1 RGYHRRPSLTAER
14 FAVSP
19 FGNGER
25 LYRTGDLA
33 RYRADGVI
41 EYAGR
46 IDHQVKLRGL
56 RIELGEIEARLLEH
70 EQVRETAVTVIDG
83 KHLLAYVVLTV
94 QAEGWRET
102 LSAHLQQSLPEYM
115 VPNQWLLL
123 EQMPLSPN
131 GKLDRKALPKPDVEQ
146 MSAAYQAPVSHA
158 EQILSGIWQAVLG
171 RERVGVTDNF
181 FALGGDSIM
190 SIQVVSRARQAG
202 LHFTPKE
209 LFQYQTVQ
217 GLAAVAR
224 RGEVASTVDQG
235 PVTGDLPLLPF
246 QQWFFDSAMPEAHHW
261 NQSILLK
268 PAATLEAA
276 ALQQALHAL
285 LIHHDA
291 LRVGF
296 VQQAQGWVATHR
308 TVGSELPVLW
318 QTAVSHA
325 QEIEAVCQ
333 EAQRSLNL
341 QHGPLLRAV
350 LIDLADGSQRLLL
363 VIHHLAVD
371 GVSWRI
377 LLEDLHTAYR
387 QALAGQ
393 PLVLPAKT
401 SAFKTWGERLKAHAA
416 DRHIELA
423 FWERQCQ
430 GQPDGLPEAKPQ
442 ASLQNRHAQSV
453 QTHLDQ
459 TLTRQLLHV
468 APQAYRTQVND
479 LLLTALARVICRWTA
494 TDAALIQ
501 LEGHGRE
508 ELFDDVD
515 LSRTVGWFTSAFAL
529 SLRAAGE
536 WGDAIKQVKEQ
547 LRAVPDK
554 GIGFGVLRYLGDEHA
569 QATLRT
575 LPVPRITFNYLGQFD
590 AQFDEHALFVPA
602 AESTGQEQSPLA
614 PLGNWLVLNGQVYGG
629 ELSMSWTFS
638 REMFD
643 EQTISRLADEY
654 AIELA
659 ALIAHC
665 SEGGNLGV
673 TPSDF
678 PLAALT
684 QAQLDA
690 LPIAVQD
697 IEDIYPL
704 SPMQQG
710 MLFHTLSDDGDDLYV
725 NQLSLPVE
733 GLDPE
738 RFRAAWQH
746 VISRHAILRTSFHWQ
761 GGQTAPIQVVQ
772 RQAQVDLRQLD
783 WQALPVDAERLA
795 ECARQERARG
805 FELNQVP
812 LQRLVLIRLGANE
825 HQLIWTSHHILM
837 DGWSSSQLFGEV
849 LEHYAT
855 GQVSGDSGRYRD
867 FIAWLQSQDQA
878 RLEQYWK
885 SRLQTLAEP
894 TALSQAIH
902 PRHTSTLGGHDALY
916 TRWDAQRT
924 GVLLQH
930 CRQQGITP
938 NTLIQGAWLLL
949 LQRYTGQSS
958 VAFGATVAGRPE
970 TLPNAQNMLG
980 LFINTLPVIQTL
992 EPAERLDEWLAQLQ
1006 ASNLDLREH
1015 AHAPLA
1021 DIQRWSGKGGQALF
1035 DSIIV
1040 FENYPIDD
1048 RLEQAQGGLRFGAS
1062 ANHDVTNFPM
1072 DLAVHLG
1079 QELSIEY
1086 LFLRDCFNLQA
1097 VEGIRQLM
1105 ETTLLAMINSPAE
1118 RLGNLQRLAPPQWQ
1132 ALKQWAAEPAAVH
1145 SHELLPT
1152 LIARH
1157 AAQRPDAPAA
1167 ECQGAVLSY
1176 GELDARANCLAHH
1189 LIAQGA
1195 GPEVLIGVALERSL
1209 DVLVALLAVLKS
1221 GAAYVPLDTDY
1232 PPERLAFMIED
1243 SGMAQMI
1250 SRGETAAN
1258 LPLPPGV
1265 QLIDLAQLDG
1275 ARYVATPPAQ
1285 VISEQSLAYLIYT
1298 SGSTGLP
1305 KGVAVTHGPLS
1316 MHCQAIAELYEMD
1329 ERTREL
1335 HFMSFAFDGAH
1346 ERWLTTLSRG
1356 GTLVLRD
1363 NELWTPEQ
1371 TCHALQHLRID
1382 IACFPPAYLKQV
1394 AEFVQASGG
1403 AAPVVRIYCL
1413 GGDAVPEQT
1422 LAQVRTVLKPRY
1434 ITNGYGPT
1442 ETVVT
1447 PMLWKASADEPCGA
1461 AYAPIGRVVGQRSLW
1476 VLDDDLNPLP
1486 AGFSGQLFIGGYGV
1500 ARGYHG
1506 RAAMTAERFVPDPFG
1521 APGSRAYRSGDLVR
1535 LRESGVLDYVGRMDH
1550 QVKVRGFRIELGEI
1564 EASLRLQ
1571 AGVSDAVVIARDGVS
1586 GKQLIGYVVSADAGL
1601 KGEDL
1606 RKALRETLPDYMVPT
1621 QVICLARMPLS
1632 PNGKLDRKA
1641 LPEPTF
1647 DMAQYQAPR
1656 TEEEQVMAGI
1666 WSEVLQVQE
1675 VGISDNFFE
1684 LGGDSILSLQVISR
1698 VRNHRQLNMELKLRD
1713 LMRCQTIANL
1723 FDQQAVTRSGRPSA
1737 ESPMMREGAFG
1748 LLPIQEWF
1756 FGEQMQTPQHFNQ
1769 ALILRARQ
1777 ALNVDALQRTLVRML
1792 DQHDALRLRF
1802 TQQDGR
1808 WTQHYQSLDESLLQ
1822 AQQDPLLWVRD
1833 VADEDALETAAN
1845 QLQRSLNLEQ
1855 GPLLRGLLAT
1865 LGNGEVRLLLVIHH
1879 LVIDGVS
1886 WRVLLQD
1893 LQVAYD
1899 AYCLGNEPQLP
1910 IRTSS
1915 LREWADGLAGYA
1927 QTLQEQEL
1935 DYWLGQLGQQDK
1947 PLPCDNPRGKNLMCN
1962 RAEASFNLSEAHTQQ
1977 LLKEAPAVYQ
1987 TQINDLLLTA
1997 LSRAMC
2003 RWSGDA
2009 SILIQLEGHGRE
2021 DLFEELDLS
2030 RTLGWFTSMFP
2041 VRLTPAAQQDFGTSI
2056 LAVREQLAAVP
2067 NKGIGYGVLRYM
2079 APASVTEQLA
2089 SLAPARVTFNYL
2101 GQLDQSFDE
2110 QALLLPAPES
2120 VGDSFGADAPM
2131 ANHLEWVGQ
2140 VFNGQLAFRCIYSDR
2155 RYRPSTMDA
2164 LAEQCRAELQAL
2176 IEHCVMQS
2184 AA

>member
-1 RGYHRRPSLTAER
+1 
-14 FAVSP
+14 
-19 FGNGER
+19 
-25 LYRTGDLA
+25 
-33 RYRADGVI
+33 
-41 EYAGR
+41 
-46 IDHQVKLRGL
+46 
-56 RIELGEIEARLLEH
+56 
-70 EQVRETAVTVIDG
+70 
-83 KHLLAYVVLTV
+83 LAYVVLAGET
-94 QAEGWRET
+94 AAWRET
-102 LSAHLQQSLPEYM
+102 LSAHLQRGLPDYM

-131 GKLDRKALPKPDVEQ
+131 GKLDRKALPKPDTEDL
-146 MSAAYQAPVSHA
+146 ALAYQAPVTDT
-158 EQILSGIWQAVLG
+158 EQVLAKIWEAVLG
-171 RERVGVTDNF
+171 REPVGITDNF
-181 FALGGDSIM
+181 FSLGGDSIM
-190 SIQVVSRARQAG
+190 SIQMVSRARQAG
-202 LHFTPKE
+202 IHFTPKE

-217 GLAAVAR
+217 GLAAIAR
-224 RGEVASTVDQG
+224 LGQTVSRIDQG
-235 PVTGDLPLLPF
+235 PVTGSMPLLPF
-246 QQWFFDSAMPEAHHW
+246 QQWFFDSAMPEPHHW
-261 NQSILLK
+261 NQSLLLK
-268 PAATLEAA
+268 PATAILAEPLEQ
-276 ALQQALHAL
+276 ALQAL
-285 LIHHDA
+285 LSHHDA
-291 LRVGF
+291 LRLSF
-296 VQQAQGWVATHR
+296 EQHPQGWSATHR
-308 TVGSELPVLW
+308 GAGGQPSVLW
-318 QTAVSHA
+318 QTALGHED
-325 QEIEAVCQ
+325 EIEAACQ
-333 EAQRSLNL
+333 EAQRSLDL

-350 LIDLADGSQRLLL
+350 LVNLVDGSQRLLL
-363 VIHHLAVD
+363 VVHHLAID

-393 PLVLPAKT
+393 PRVLPPKT
-401 SAFKTWGERLKAHAA
+401 NAFKTWSERLQGYAA
-416 DRHIELA
+416 SLDGELA
-423 FWERQCQ
+423 FWQAQCV
-430 GQPDGLPEAKPQ
+430 GQPEGLPGARPR
-442 ASLQNRHAQSV
+442 ASLQNRHALSV
-453 QTHLDQ
+453 ETRLDKD
-459 TLTRQLLHV
+459 LTRRLLQV
-468 APQAYRTQVND
+468 APNAYRTQVND
-479 LLLTALARVICRWTA
+479 LLLTALARVICRWAA
-494 TDAALIQ
+494 TDSALIQ

-508 ELFDDVD
+508 DLFDDID
-515 LSRTVGWFTSAFAL
+515 LSRTVGWFTTAFPVRITPAT
-529 SLRAAGE
+529 A
-536 WGDAIKQVKEQ
+536 WCDAIKQVKEQ
-547 LRAVPDK
+547 LRAIPNK
-554 GIGFGVLRYLGDEHA
+554 GIGFGALRYLGDEPA
-569 QATLRT
+569 REVLRA
-575 LPVPRITFNYLGQFD
+575 LPQPRITFNYLGQFD
-590 AQFDEHALFVPA
+590 AQFDESALFVPA
-602 AESTGQEQSPLA
+602 AESAGHEQSPLA

-629 ELSMSWTFS
+629 ELSLGWTFS
-638 REMFD
+638 TDMFD
-643 EQTISRLADEY
+643 EASIAHLANEY
-654 AIELA
+654 AAELA
-659 ALIAHC
+659 ALIEHC
-665 SEGGNLGV
+665 SDSTNVGV

-678 PLAALT
+678 PLASLS

-690 LPIAVQD
+690 LPLAVQD

-710 MLFHTLSDDGDDLYV
+710 MLFHTLSDEGDDLYV

-733 GLDPE
+733 GLDPQ

-746 VISRHAILRTSFHWQ
+746 VIGRHEILRTSFHWQ

-772 RQAQVDLRQLD
+772 RHAEVDLRLLD
-783 WQALPVDAERLA
+783 WRGTTVDAERLA
-795 ECARQERARG
+795 ECAREERARG
-805 FELNQVP
+805 FELSQVP
-812 LQRLVLIRLGANE
+812 LQRLMLIRLGEDE

-849 LEHYAT
+849 LQHYAS
-855 GQVSGDSGRYRD
+855 GEVSGESGRYRD
-867 FIAWLQSQDQA
+867 FIAWLQGQDQA
-878 RLEQYWK
+878 LLEQYWK

-894 TALSQAIH
+894 TALGQAIH
-902 PRHTSTLGGHDALY
+902 PRHTEALAGHEALY
-916 TRWDAQRT
+916 TQWDAQRT

-938 NTLIQGAWLLL
+938 NTLIQGAWLLV
-949 LQRYTGQSS
+949 LQRYTGQRS

-970 TLPNAQNMLG
+970 GLPNAQNMLG

-992 EPAERLDEWLAQLQ
+992 EPAQPLDQWLVQLQ

-1021 DIQRWSGKGGQALF
+1021 DIQRWSGQGGQALF

-1040 FENYPIDD
+1040 FENYPIDE

-1086 LFLRDCFNLQA
+1086 LFLRNCFNVQA
-1097 VEGIRQLM
+1097 VDGIRHLM
-1105 ETTLLAMINSPAE
+1105 ETTLQAMIDSPAE
-1118 RLGNLQRLAPPQWQ
+1118 RLGNLQRLAPQQWQ
-1132 ALKQWAAEPAAVH
+1132 ALSRWAGEPAAVH
-1145 SHELLPT
+1145 STALLPA

-1167 ECQGAVLSY
+1167 ECQGQVLSY
-1176 GELDARANCLAHH
+1176 GQLEARANRLAHH

-1209 DVLVALLAVLKS
+1209 DILVALLAVFKS
-1221 GAAYVPLDTDY
+1221 GAAYVPLDIDY
-1232 PPERLAFMIED
+1232 PPDRLAFMIED

-1250 SRGETAAN
+1250 SRGSVGQN
-1258 LPLPPGV
+1258 LPLLPQV
-1265 QLIDLAQLDG
+1265 QLIDLAGFDDSALSSM
-1275 ARYVATPPAQ
+1275 APALA
-1285 VISEQSLAYLIYT
+1285 ISEHSLAYLIYT

-1316 MHCQAIAELYEMD
+1316 MHCQAIAQLYEMD
-1329 ERTREL
+1329 ESTREL

-1346 ERWLTTLSRG
+1346 ERWLTTLSTG

-1371 TCHALQHLRID
+1371 TCHALQNLNID

-1394 AEFVQASGG
+1394 AEFVQASGVS
-1403 AAPVVRIYCL
+1403 APAVRIYCL

-1422 LAQVRTVLKPRY
+1422 LAQVRTVLQPRY

-1447 PMLWKASADEPCGA
+1447 PMLWKAPAEEACGA

-1486 AGFSGQLFIGGYGV
+1486 EGFAGQLFIGGYGV

-1521 APGSRAYRSGDLVR
+1521 TPGSRVYRTGDLVR
-1535 LRESGVLDYVGRMDH
+1535 LRDSGVLDYVGRMDH

-1564 EASLRLQ
+1564 EASLRLHP
-1571 AGVSDAVVIARDGVS
+1571 GVSDAVVIARDGVS
-1586 GKQLIGYVVSADAGL
+1586 GKQLIGYVVSTDPYLTGD
-1601 KGEDL
+1601 DL
-1606 RKALRETLPDYMVPT
+1606 RFALREALPDYMVPT
-1621 QVICLARMPLS
+1621 QVICLAHMPLS

-1641 LPEPTF
+1641 LPEPIF
-1647 DMAQYQAPR
+1647 EVAHYQAPR
-1656 TEEEQVMAGI
+1656 TEEERLMAMI
-1666 WSEVLQVQE
+1666 WAQVLQVEE

-1698 VRNHRQLNMELKLRD
+1698 VRNHPQLDLELKLRD

-1723 FDQQAVTRSGRPSA
+1723 FDQQAVSRAGPQASA
-1737 ESPMMREGAFG
+1737 PQVMREGAFR
-1748 LLPIQEWF
+1748 LMPIQEWF

-1769 ALILRARQ
+1769 ALILRSRQ
-1777 ALNVDALQRTLVRML
+1777 ALDVQALQRTLVRML

-1802 TQQDGR
+1802 TRQEGA
-1808 WTQHYQSLDESLLQ
+1808 WTQHYQSLDDSLRHVG
-1822 AQQDPLLWVRD
+1822 QDPLLWVRD
-1833 VADEDALETAAN
+1833 AADEDELETLAN
-1845 QLQRSLNLEQ
+1845 QLQRSLDLEK

-1899 AYCLGNEPQLP
+1899 AYCQGNEPQLP

-1915 LREWADGLAGYA
+1915 LREWADGLTGHA
-1927 QTLQEQEL
+1927 QALKDQEL
-1935 DYWLGQLGQQDK
+1935 DYWRGQLDQPGK
-1947 PLPCDNPRGKNLMCN
+1947 ELPCDNPRGKNLMCN
-1962 RAEASFNLSEAHTQQ
+1962 RAEASFSLSETLTQQ
-1977 LLKEAPAVYQ
+1977 LLKDAPAVYQ

-2003 RWSGDA
+2003 RWSDES

-2030 RTLGWFTSMFP
+2030 RTLGWFTSMYP
-2041 VRLTPAAQQDFGTSI
+2041 VRLAPSAAKDFGTSI
-2056 LAVREQLAAVP
+2056 VAVREQLAAVP

-2079 APASVTEQLA
+2079 ADTSVTAQLA
-2089 SLAPARVTFNYL
+2089 AMAPARVTFNYL

-2110 QALLLPAPES
+2110 NALLLPAPES

-2140 VFNGQLAFRCIYSDR
+2140 VFNGQLSFRCIYSNR
-2155 RYRPSTMDA
+2155 RYRQSTMDA
-2164 LAEQCRAELQAL
+2164 LAEQCRGELQAL
-2176 IEHCVMQS
+2176 IEHCLMQS